1 MQSLGIFGGL
11 SIMSKIIRQADGV
24 HLGLPSSKENISST
38 GKMIKTELNM
48 YHCFWIWVPSF
59 CLPGWSRMT
68 RRSTMAHGTYH
79 MDQIKPCN
87 TSTAALGHTTGL
99 GCPSSFNAESRK
111 KKLMKEIFREA
122 IRVSLP
128 GSAVEMWWGAKPPH
142 RHQSPAERCL
152 SLQSHIDLH
161 WESATASQILFSFV
175 LATWSEFTWATSL
188 WPKSA
193 LKHRFDHLH
202 KSKKLP
208 LAWPVLMLLG
218 EILEAISKTRR
229 HLRRLLVGACCCS
242 VRRVYLDTRD
252 ESSSI
257 H

>member
-38 GKMIKTELNM
+38 GKMIKTELSM
-48 YHCFWIWVPSF
+48 YHWFWIWVPSF

-193 LKHRFDHLH
+193 LKHCFEEQKIALGLACPHAAGWDFRSHFENQ
-202 KSKKLP
+202 KTFKKIISRG
-208 LAWPVLMLLG
+208 LLLFCEEG
-218 EILEAISKTRR
+218 ISGYKRWK
-229 HLRRLLVGACCCS
+229 
-242 VRRVYLDTRD
+242 
-252 ESSSI
+252 
-257 H
+257 